1 MQKFVYATE
10 TATSLGEILTGSRY
24 GVANCGDLETGYF
37 LGGSDAGSTGTGKTT
52 KITYSS
58 DTYAV
63 CPAADTAS
71 QKQRGQGSGAKSF
84 GIHTS
89 SFPIVI

>member
-1 MQKFVYATE
+1 M
-10 TATSLGEILTGSRY
+10 TGSRY
-24 GVANCGDLETGYF
+24 GVANCGDLEKGYF
-37 LGGSDAGSTGTGKTT
+37 LGGSDAGSTGTGKTM
-52 KITYSS
+52 KLTYSS

-71 QKQRGQGSGAKSF
+71 QRTQGHGSGAKSF